1 MLDHLLDFEPP
12 VVEATGKDVSGL
24 DRATPDQILNAQV
37 NTTKWLEKLG
47 VEDDQKILQ
56 EAEAKAARTV
66 FAALANNAT
75 PTETKNQL
83 TLLKTPESVRHLVTL
98 LSAYDWEFVEQAKQ
112 MRGMAVAK
120 IIEETNHPDARIR
133 LKAIEMLGRVTEVAL
148 FTDRLEVKKTDLT
161 DAEIDQK
168 LQDKLDKLL
177 NVIDV
182 DITVGETTADI
193 TDITDVEPSQ
203 PEQSEHLLT
212 SEEPPAPTDDES

>member
-75 PTETKNQL
+75 PAETKNQL

-120 IIEETNHPDARIR
+120 IIEDTNHPDARIR

-148 FTDRLEVKKTDLT
+148 FTDRLEVKKTDMT
-161 DAEIDQK
+161 DAEIDKK
-168 LQDKLDKLL
+168 LQDKLDLLL
-177 NVIDV
+177 NTIDV
-182 DITVGETTADI
+182 DATSAETAA
-193 TDITDVEPSQ
+193 DITDVEPTK
-203 PEQSEHLLT
+203 QSEHSLT
-212 SEEPPAPTDDES
+212 SEEPAAPPAPTDDAA

>member
-66 FAALANNAT
+66 FAALTSNTT
-75 PTETKNQL
+75 PAETKNQL
-83 TLLKTPESVRHLVTL
+83 ILLKTPESVRHLVTM

-148 FTDRLEVKKTDLT
+148 FTDRLEVKKADMT
-161 DAEIDQK
+161 DAEIDKK
-168 LQDKLDKLL
+168 LQDKLDILL
-177 NVIDV
+177 NTIDV
-182 DITVGETTADI
+182 DVTSGETK
-193 TDITDVEPSQ
+193 TDITDVEPVK
-203 PEQSEHLLT
+203 QSEHSLT
-212 SEEPPAPTDDES
+212 SEEPSAPPAPTDDES